1 MSMSKEIYLI
11 NREEGDS
18 LPIPPIRLQEIYEL
32 LELESFPNQLRLG
45 KTEKVDP
52 RAKLI
57 QKGLIWIFIRVTK
70 KIHVCYS
77 RLMPSARTT
86 IEVEKIKLVV
96 WDKNL
101 QRLLVD
107 KSGYEDGIADL
118 DFVTSFPDELVQGLL
133 AQGTATAAADNS
145 LSKQQIL

>member
-1 MSMSKEIYLI
+1 
-11 NREEGDS
+11 
-18 LPIPPIRLQEIYEL
+18 
-32 LELESFPNQLRLG
+32 
-45 KTEKVDP
+45 
-52 RAKLI
+52 
-57 QKGLIWIFIRVTK
+57 
-70 KIHVCYS
+70 
-77 RLMPSARTT
+77 MPSARTT